1 MVNTYALSTT
11 GLTVNGVAEKLKQPG
26 EPDDSDDNADDDE
39 REAIVVAKV
48 KNYEGEASSTTKAQS
63 GREESSARAK
73 ARENRPIAK
82 RGMGDV
88 FLPDVSGGAE
98 DSSTAAKDRLMAEE
112 FLEQADEA
120 GDNDPF
126 AQTMI
131 ANMYDLGRGLEQN
144 VTKAAD
150 YYAMAAAQGYAE
162 ATHNLGGAYYFGRGR
177 AKNRTLAFEYY
188 LRAAKL
194 GYASSQLNVATMY
207 NKGNG

>member
-1 MVNTYALSTT
+1 
-11 GLTVNGVAEKLKQPG
+11 
-26 EPDDSDDNADDDE
+26 
-39 REAIVVAKV
+39 
-48 KNYEGEASSTTKAQS
+48 
-63 GREESSARAK
+63 
-73 ARENRPIAK
+73 
-82 RGMGDV
+82 
-88 FLPDVSGGAE
+88 
-98 DSSTAAKDRLMAEE
+98 MAEE

-131 ANMYDLGRGLEQN
+131 ANMYDLRRGWSRT
-144 VTKAAD
+144 TKAAD

-177 AKNRTLAFEYY
+177 AKNRTAFEYY
-188 LRAAKL
+188 LRARL

>member
-1 MVNTYALSTT
+1 
-11 GLTVNGVAEKLKQPG
+11 
-26 EPDDSDDNADDDE
+26 
-39 REAIVVAKV
+39 
-48 KNYEGEASSTTKAQS
+48 
-63 GREESSARAK
+63 
-73 ARENRPIAK
+73 
-82 RGMGDV
+82 
-88 FLPDVSGGAE
+88 
-98 DSSTAAKDRLMAEE
+98 MAEE